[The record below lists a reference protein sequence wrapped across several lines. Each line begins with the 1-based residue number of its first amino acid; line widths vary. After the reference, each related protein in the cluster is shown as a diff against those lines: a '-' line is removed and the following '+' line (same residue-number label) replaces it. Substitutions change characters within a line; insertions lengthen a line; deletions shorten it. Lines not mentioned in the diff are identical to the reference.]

1 MLHILGRDLH
11 SVVASGV
18 CSGKRKKGFG
28 KGRRMSHSDME
39 EEEAP
44 DVICE
49 LENVQGLVDALT
61 AVRWKRHQVIITT
74 FSPTPPFFFFKL
86 TP

>member
-1 MLHILGRDLH
+1 MVPFT
-11 SVVASGV
+11 SEWSW
-18 CSGKRKKGFG
+18 KEEKGFCEG
-28 KGRRMSHSDME
+28 GMEE

-61 AVRWKRHQVIITT
+61 AVRWKRQQV
-74 FSPTPPFFFFKL
+74 SK
-86 TP
+86 